1 MEIMTENLPVHVP
14 DPEPHDDDEE
24 TVRGFWDKI
33 RRFAGQIPFAE
44 EAIAAWYCTRDPATP
59 SHVKAALV
67 AALAY
72 FVIPMDA
79 LPDFLPALGF
89 TDDAALFWAVWQLM
103 KGHITE
109 EHRDKAAEA
118 LDGDGRGE

>member
-1 MEIMTENLPVHVP
+1 MTENLPVILP
-14 DPEPHDDDEE
+14 DPESNDDNEE

-44 EAIAAWYCTRDPATP
+44 EAVTAWFCARDPATP
-59 SHVKAALV
+59 SHVRAVLV

-89 TDDAALFWAVWQLM
+89 TDDAALFWAVWQMM
-103 KGHITE
+103 KGYITD
-109 EHRDKAAEA
+109 EHREKAAQA
-118 LDGDGRGE
+118 LDGDAPGE

>member
-1 MEIMTENLPVHVP
+1 MTENLPVILP
-14 DPEPHDDDEE
+14 DPESDDDNEE

-44 EAIAAWYCTRDPATP
+44 EAVMAWFCARDPATP
-59 SHVKAALV
+59 SHVRAVLV

-89 TDDAALFWAVWQLM
+89 TDDAALFWAVWQMM
-103 KGHITE
+103 KGYITD
-109 EHRDKAAEA
+109 EHREKAAQA
-118 LDGDGRGE
+118 LDGDAPGE

>member
-1 MEIMTENLPVHVP
+1 MTENLPVHLP
-14 DPEPHDDDEE
+14 DRESRDDNEE

-44 EAIAAWYCTRDPATP
+44 EAVTAWFCARDPATP
-59 SHVKAALV
+59 SHVRAALV

-89 TDDAALFWAVWQLM
+89 TDDAALFWAVWQMM
-103 KGHITE
+103 KGYITE
-109 EHRDKAAEA
+109 EHREKAAQA
-118 LDGDGRGE
+118 LDGDARWE

>member
-1 MEIMTENLPVHVP
+1 MTENLPVILP
-14 DPEPHDDDEE
+14 DPESDDDNEE

-59 SHVKAALV
+59 SHVRAVLV

-89 TDDAALFWAVWQLM
+89 TDDAALFWAVWQMM
-103 KGHITE
+103 KGYITD
-109 EHRDKAAEA
+109 EHREKAAQA
-118 LDGDGRGE
+118 LDGDAPGE

>member
-1 MEIMTENLPVHVP
+1 MVENLPANLP
-14 DPEPHDDDEE
+14 DPEARDDNAE

-44 EAIAAWYCTRDPATP
+44 EAVTAWFCARDPATP
-59 SHVKAALV
+59 SHVRAVLV

-79 LPDFLPALGF
+79 LPDFLPVLGF
-89 TDDAALFWAVWQLM
+89 TDDAALFWAVWQMM
-103 KGHITE
+103 KGYITD
-109 EHRDKAAEA
+109 EHREKAAQA
-118 LDGDGRGE
+118 LDADAPGE